1 MDVMKIGMIG
11 IAGVFLSILVKEIK
25 PAFSLLISITLCIMI
40 FFFLTEKLWYLVE
53 TFQSFGEYLTIQNS
67 YLKSLMKILGITYLA
82 DFSSNI
88 CKDAGYHAVAGQIEI
103 FGKLSILALSTPIL
117 AAILETI
124 QNFVMS

>member
-25 PAFSLLISITLCIMI
+25 PAFSLLISITVCIMI
-40 FFFLTEKLWYLVE
+40 FFFLTEKLWYLMD

-103 FGKLSILALSTPIL
+103 FGKLSILAVSTPIL
-117 AAILETI
+117 AAILETV
-124 QNFVMS
+124 QNFVMF

>member
-25 PAFSLLISITLCIMI
+25 PAFSLLISITVCIMI

>member
-25 PAFSLLISITLCIMI
+25 PAFSLLISITVCIMI
-40 FFFLTEKLWYLVE
+40 FFFLTEKLWYLVD

-103 FGKLSILALSTPIL
+103 FGKLSILAVSTPIL

>member
-11 IAGVFLSILVKEIK
+11 IAGVFLAILVKEIK
-25 PAFSLLISITLCIMI
+25 PAFSLLISITVCIMI
-40 FFFLTEKLWYLVE
+40 FFFLTEKLWYLVNA
-53 TFQSFGEYLTIQNS
+53 FQSFGEYLTIQNS
-67 YLKSLMKILGITYLA
+67 YVKSLMKILGITYLA

-103 FGKLSILALSTPIL
+103 FGKLSILAVSTPIL
-117 AAILETI
+117 AAILEMV

>member
-25 PAFSLLISITLCIMI
+25 PAFSLLISITVCIMI
-40 FFFLTEKLWYLVE
+40 FFFLTEKLWYLMD

-103 FGKLSILALSTPIL
+103 FGKLSILAVSTPIL
-117 AAILETI
+117 AAILETV

>member
-25 PAFSLLISITLCIMI
+25 PAFSLLISITVCIMI

-103 FGKLSILALSTPIL
+103 FGKLSILALSIPIL

>member
-25 PAFSLLISITLCIMI
+25 PAFSLLISITVCIMI

-88 CKDAGYHAVAGQIEI
+88 CKITEDNCICTECVV
-103 FGKLSILALSTPIL
+103 STDS
-117 AAILETI
+117 
-124 QNFVMS
+124 NFHIV

>member
-25 PAFSLLISITLCIMI
+25 PAFSLLISITVCIMI

-117 AAILETI
+117 AALLETI

>member
-11 IAGVFLSILVKEIK
+11 IAGVFLSIFVKEIK
-25 PAFSLLISITLCIMI
+25 PAFSLLISITVCIMI

>member
-1 MDVMKIGMIG
+1 MIG

-25 PAFSLLISITLCIMI
+25 PAFSLLISITVCIMI

>member
-25 PAFSLLISITLCIMI
+25 PAFSLLISITVCIMI
-40 FFFLTEKLWYLVE
+40 FFFLTEKLCYLVE
-53 TFQSFGEYLTIQNS
+53 TFQCFGEYLTIQNS

>member
-25 PAFSLLISITLCIMI
+25 PAFSLLISITVCIMI
-40 FFFLTEKLWYLVE
+40 FFFLTEKLWYLMD

-103 FGKLSILALSTPIL
+103 FGKLSILAVSTPIL
-117 AAILETI
+117 AAILETV
-124 QNFVMS
+124 QSFVMS

>member
-1 MDVMKIGMIG
+1 MDLMKIGMIG
-11 IAGVFLSILVKEIK
+11 NPGVFFSILVKEIK
-25 PAFSLLISITLCIMI
+25 PAFSLLISITVCIMI

-88 CKDAGYHAVAGQIEI
+88 CIDAGYHAVAGQIEI

>member
-11 IAGVFLSILVKEIK
+11 IAGVFLSILLKEVK
-25 PAFSLLISITLCIMI
+25 PAFSMLISITVCVMI
-40 FFFLTEKLWYLVE
+40 FFFLTEKLWYLAE

-67 YLKSLMKILGITYLA
+67 YLKSLLKILGITYLA
-82 DFSSNI
+82 DFAANI

-103 FGKLSILALSTPIL
+103 FGKLSILAVSTPIL

-124 QNFVMS
+124 QNFVMA